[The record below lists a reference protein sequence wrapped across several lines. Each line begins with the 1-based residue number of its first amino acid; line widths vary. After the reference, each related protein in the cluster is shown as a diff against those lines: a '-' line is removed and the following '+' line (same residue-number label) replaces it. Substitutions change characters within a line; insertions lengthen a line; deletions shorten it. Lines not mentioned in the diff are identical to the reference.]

1 MEQPKILDRMRAVLR
16 TRHYSIPTEDSYVQW
31 ARRFILFHGKKHP
44 SAMGAAE
51 INAFLSHLAVERNVS
66 ASTRDAGALRF
77 CFSIATYSSKKF
89 RGCRNWSVCRG
100 SSGRRWF

>member
-1 MEQPKILDRMRAVLR
+1 
-16 TRHYSIPTEDSYVQW
+16 
-31 ARRFILFHGKKHP
+31 
-44 SAMGAAE
+44 MGAAE

-66 ASTRDAGALRF
+66 ASTPMQALCGILFLYRDVLVEE
-77 CFSIATYSSKKF
+77 F